1 MSDHDSLSP
10 LGFVQK
16 KLPWVMFCVA
26 FLVGWATMSQSVTL
40 DSLVEVGKVAGW
52 DWSPKVNAPVQ
63 FLITLPIE
71 WWVPAN
77 LQPYTLNLLTVF
89 LSALVVYQLARSVS
103 LLPHD
108 RTRDQRVRE
117 PSDYSL
123 LTLPSAWLPPVFA
136 ALTCLLQLTFW
147 EHATALTGEMIDLL
161 MFSFAV
167 RALLEYRIGRAEKW
181 LNAFALVY
189 GVSITNNWAMIGYFP
204 LFAVALI
211 WVRGLGQLSLG
222 FLGRMLLLGASGLV
236 LYLLIPIWIVSSYPQ
251 ASGITDYLVLQL
263 GNQKNML
270 AGIPKSLVVVLSLTS
285 LLPVIAMSIRW
296 PSTLGDTSA
305 AGAMLQNLMFKIVHL
320 VFLGICLW
328 VMFDPPFSPRERGLG
343 LSFLSFYYLS
353 ALAIGYYAGYVM
365 LVFGPLPERS
375 ASRRKHRQGGGAFL
389 NPVFRGLIWVAA
401 AGVPVAL
408 FLQNHPSIKLRNG
421 PMLEAFASKQ
431 VEDLPTGKTILFVD
445 DSIRGLLTMMGL
457 SMSPTH
463 NTKEISLVDT
473 SVLSNPFYQAW
484 IRSQLTEVWAQDL
497 PEDKIPATIDL
508 GSILNVIA
516 GIIQSYPVFY
526 AQSSFGVYFEYLYPE
541 SYGMVSQLRAYQ
553 SDDPQPLPPEPNEA
567 AVQKIMDFW
576 EAFDQE
582 LPYLATGVE
591 AGERTSELLGGMVAV
606 ELNNQAAKLQRF
618 GYAEPSGRLL
628 NQALRYAPDLASTKV
643 NLEIQSLIAKGESLE
658 DVITDREWTEW
669 IATYRSVDLMLKAI
683 GEVNA
688 PRFHYNLGAQLFS
701 GGNFRQALDRFD
713 AAHGL
718 NSQNAKYAL
727 ARASALLNLGFPD
740 NTLSFLQEMK
750 ASGLS
755 LEPTQEAEMVRL
767 EGLSLF
773 GQGNRFLATGDEDA
787 ATQSHQLA
795 ESVLLQG
802 RKAFPKSETIL
813 DTLAQVYFFTERYQE
828 TAELCDQWL
837 SINSRSLNA
846 LQTKAVALMRQDRF
860 EDAMPSLNQALE
872 LSPDNR
878 IFLLNRAICY
888 LRQQSYDKALAD
900 YQILES
906 LSSEPN
912 HAVFYG
918 LAEIARNQGDSET
931 AIRYYEAYLKS
942 APPQTDEFQ
951 EVSAALEKLK
961 SL

>member
-10 LGFVQK
+10 LGFLQK

-40 DSLVEVGKVAGW
+40 DSLVEVGKVTGW

-63 FLITLPIE
+63 FLMTLPIQ

-77 LQPYTLNLLTVF
+77 LQPSTLNFLTVF
-89 LSALVVYQLARSVS
+89 ISALVVYQLARSVS

-117 PSDYSL
+117 QSDYSL
-123 LTLPSAWLPPVFA
+123 LTLPWAWLPPVFA
-136 ALTCLLQLTFW
+136 TLTCLLQLTFW

-167 RALLEYRIGRAEKW
+167 RALLEYRIVRSEKW
-181 LNAFALVY
+181 LNAFALLY

-222 FLGRMLLLGASGLV
+222 FLGRMLLLGALGLA
-236 LYLLIPIWIVSSYPQ
+236 LYFLIPFWIVSSYPQ
-251 ASGITDYLVLQL
+251 ASGFVDYLTLQL
-263 GNQKNML
+263 GSQKNIL
-270 AGIPKSLVVVLSLTS
+270 ANFPKSLVVVLSLYS

-305 AGAMLQNLMFKIVHL
+305 AGAMVQNLMFKIVHL

-328 VMFDPPFSPRERGLG
+328 VMFDPPFSPRERGMG

-375 ASRRKHRQGGGAFL
+375 ASRRKHRQGGGTFL
-389 NPVFRGLIWVAA
+389 NPLFRGLVWIAA
-401 AGVPVAL
+401 AGVPMAL
-408 FLQNHPSIKLRNG
+408 FIKNYPSIKLRNG
-421 PMLEAFASKQ
+421 PMLETFASKQ
-431 VEDLPTGKTILFVD
+431 VEDLPTGKSILFVD

-463 NTKEISLVDT
+463 NMKEISLVDT

-484 IRSQLTEVWAQDL
+484 IRSRLAAVWAQDL
-497 PEDKIPATIDL
+497 SEDKIPATIDL
-508 GSILNVIA
+508 GSILNVLA
-516 GIIQSYPVFY
+516 GLIQSYPVFY

-582 LPYLATGVE
+582 LPYLAAGVE
-591 AGERTSELLGGMVAV
+591 GGERTSELLGGMVAV
-606 ELNNQAAKLQRF
+606 ELNNQAAKLQRL
-618 GYAEPSGRLL
+618 GYAELSGRLF
-628 NQALRYAPDLASTKV
+628 NQALRYAPDLASTKA

-658 DVITDREWTEW
+658 DVITDKEWTEW

-701 GGNFRQALDRFD
+701 GGNFRQAVDRFD

-718 NSQNAKYAL
+718 SSQNAKYAL
-727 ARASALLNLGFPD
+727 AKASALLTLGFPD
-740 NTLSFLQEMK
+740 NTFSFLQEMK
-750 ASGLS
+750 ASGLI
-755 LEPTQEAEMVRL
+755 LEPAQDAEMVRL

-773 GQGNRFLATGDEDA
+773 GQGNRFLAAGDEDA

-837 SINSRSLNA
+837 STNSRSLNA

-888 LRQQSYDKALAD
+888 LRQQSYDKARAD

-918 LAEIARNQGDSET
+918 LAEIAKNQGDNET
-931 AIRYYEAYLKS
+931 AIGYYEAYLKN
-942 APPQTDEFQ
+942 APPETDEFQ

-961 SL
+961 SP

>member
-1 MSDHDSLSP
+1 
-10 LGFVQK
+10 
-16 KLPWVMFCVA
+16 MFCVA

-40 DSLVEVGKVAGW
+40 DSLVEVGKVTGW

-63 FLITLPIE
+63 FLMTLPIQ

-77 LQPYTLNLLTVF
+77 LQPSTLNFLTVF
-89 LSALVVYQLARSVS
+89 ISALVVYQLARSVS

-117 PSDYSL
+117 QSDYSL
-123 LTLPSAWLPPVFA
+123 LTLPWAWLPPVFA
-136 ALTCLLQLTFW
+136 TLTCLLQLTFW

-167 RALLEYRIGRAEKW
+167 RALLEYRIVRSEKW
-181 LNAFALVY
+181 LNAFALLY

-222 FLGRMLLLGASGLV
+222 FLGRMLLLGALGLA
-236 LYLLIPIWIVSSYPQ
+236 LYFLIPFWIVSSYPQ
-251 ASGITDYLVLQL
+251 ASGFVDYLTLQL
-263 GNQKNML
+263 GSQKNIL
-270 AGIPKSLVVVLSLTS
+270 ANFPKSLVVVLSLYS

-305 AGAMLQNLMFKIVHL
+305 AGAMVQNLMFKIVHL

-328 VMFDPPFSPRERGLG
+328 VMFDPPFSPRERGMG

-375 ASRRKHRQGGGAFL
+375 ASRRKHRQGGGTFL
-389 NPVFRGLIWVAA
+389 NPLFRGLVWIAA
-401 AGVPVAL
+401 AGVPMAL
-408 FLQNHPSIKLRNG
+408 FIKNYPSIKLRNG
-421 PMLEAFASKQ
+421 PMLETFASKQ
-431 VEDLPTGKTILFVD
+431 VEDLPTGKSILFVD

-463 NTKEISLVDT
+463 NMKEISLVDT

-484 IRSQLTEVWAQDL
+484 IRSRLAAVWAQDL
-497 PEDKIPATIDL
+497 SEDKIPATIDL
-508 GSILNVIA
+508 GSILNVLA
-516 GIIQSYPVFY
+516 GLIQSYPVFY

-582 LPYLATGVE
+582 LPYLAAGVE
-591 AGERTSELLGGMVAV
+591 GGERTSELLGGMVAV
-606 ELNNQAAKLQRF
+606 ELNNQAAKLQRL
-618 GYAEPSGRLL
+618 GYAELSGRLF
-628 NQALRYAPDLASTKV
+628 NQALRYAPDLASTKA

-658 DVITDREWTEW
+658 DVITDKEWTEW

-701 GGNFRQALDRFD
+701 GGNFRQAVDRFD

-718 NSQNAKYAL
+718 SSQNAKYAL
-727 ARASALLNLGFPD
+727 AKASALLTLGFPD
-740 NTLSFLQEMK
+740 NTFSFLQEMK
-750 ASGLS
+750 ASGLI
-755 LEPTQEAEMVRL
+755 LEPAQDAEMVRL

-773 GQGNRFLATGDEDA
+773 GQGNRFLAAGDEDA

-837 SINSRSLNA
+837 STNSRSLNA

-888 LRQQSYDKALAD
+888 LRQQSYDKARAD

-918 LAEIARNQGDSET
+918 LAEIAKNQGDNET
-931 AIRYYEAYLKS
+931 AIGYYEAYLKN
-942 APPQTDEFQ
+942 APPETDEFQ

-961 SL
+961 SP

>member
-1 MSDHDSLSP
+1 
-10 LGFVQK
+10 
-16 KLPWVMFCVA
+16 MFCVA

-63 FLITLPIE
+63 FLMTLPIQ

-77 LQPYTLNLLTVF
+77 LQPSTLNLLTVF

-167 RALLEYRIGRAEKW
+167 RALLEYRIGRSEKW

-222 FLGRMLLLGASGLV
+222 FLGRMLLLGASGLI
-236 LYLLIPIWIVSSYPQ
+236 LYLLIPFWIVSSYPQ
-251 ASGITDYLVLQL
+251 ASGIMDYLVLQL

-270 AGIPKSLVVVLSLTS
+270 TGIPKSLVVVLSLTS

-401 AGVPVAL
+401 VGVPVAL
-408 FLQNHPSIKLRNG
+408 FRQNHPSIKLRNG
-421 PMLEAFASKQ
+421 PMLETFASKQ
-431 VEDLPTGKTILFVD
+431 VEDLPTGKSILFVD

-457 SMSPTH
+457 SMSSTH

-473 SVLSNPFYQAW
+473 SVLSNPFYQDW
-484 IRSQLTEVWAQDL
+484 IRSRLTEVWAQDL

-508 GSILNVIA
+508 GSILNVLA
-516 GIIQSYPVFY
+516 GLIQSFPVFY

-541 SYGMVSQLRAYQ
+541 SHGMVSQLRAYQ
-553 SDDPQPLPPEPNEA
+553 SDDPQPLPPEPKEA

-576 EAFDQE
+576 EAFDE
-582 LPYLATGVE
+582 AIPYLSTGVE
-591 AGERTSELLGGMVAV
+591 KEERTSKLLGGMVAV
-606 ELNNQAAKLQRF
+606 ELNNQAARLQRL

-628 NQALRYAPDLASTKV
+628 KQAQRYAPDLASTKV

-658 DVITDREWTEW
+658 EVITDKEWTEW

-727 ARASALLNLGFPD
+727 AKASALLNLGFPD

-837 SINSRSLNA
+837 LINSRSLNA
-846 LQTKAVALMRQDRF
+846 FQTKAVALMRQDRF

-888 LRQQSYDKALAD
+888 LRQQSYDKARAD
-900 YQILES
+900 YQLLES

-918 LAEIARNQGDSET
+918 LAEIARNQDDSET

-961 SL
+961 SP